1 VLREVLMTMI
11 EGATNWRSH
20 GACVSADPDL
30 FFPVSSG
37 GASRRQE
44 ERAKA
49 VCSRCA
55 VQAECLSFAV
65 ESRQVHGVWGGLG
78 EEELARLRRSRH
90 AASGRPQPERI
101 PGTGRVAVRGRA
113 YRQGR
118 QHEPQDG

>member
-1 VLREVLMTMI
+1 MTMI
-11 EGATNWRSH
+11 DRATNWRSR

-30 FFPVSSG
+30 FFPVSAG

-49 VCSRCA
+49 VCGRCG
-55 VQAECLSFAV
+55 VQTECLSFAL

-78 EEELARLRRSRH
+78 EEDLARLRRSRH
-90 AASGRPQPERI
+90 AAGGSPLPERI
-101 PGTGRVAVRGRA
+101 PGTGRVPGRGRSHRRA
-113 YRQGR
+113 R